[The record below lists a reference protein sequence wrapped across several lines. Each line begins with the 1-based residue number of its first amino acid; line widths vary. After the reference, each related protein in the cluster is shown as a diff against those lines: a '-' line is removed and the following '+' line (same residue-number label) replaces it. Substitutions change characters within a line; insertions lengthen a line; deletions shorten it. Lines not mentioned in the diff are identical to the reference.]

1 MRRASP
7 YARMLQSF
15 EYLVLVRA
23 RWQLSLVWLVLF
35 LLTLLPPLFALRRV
49 LLIQFLLPRHSD
61 HEPLLGTD
69 HVIYILCRGI
79 ECAQP
84 GRLENALFP
93 KLGSARLVRRRVSS
107 NTADLVFQCGKSGR
121 S

>member
-7 YARMLQSF
+7 YARLLQLF

-35 LLTLLPPLFALRRV
+35 LQALPPSSALRRV
-49 LLIQFLLPRHSD
+49 LLIQFLLPRHRD

-79 ECAQP
+79 EC
-84 GRLENALFP
+84 GRLET
-93 KLGSARLVRRRVSS
+93 RY
-107 NTADLVFQCGKSGR
+107 FQN
-121 S
+121 